1 VKTLQDLLD
10 VEEIKNLRTLYSHYF
25 DGQEIDKLMGLFTE
39 DVICEFGPEY
49 GGNWVGHETIRK
61 NFLGYMENEGQP
73 WSVMHAITNHIIEL
87 TGPDTARGRCYLLDL
102 NLTDADQNPLFL
114 VGVYDDLYRKADG
127 RWLIDRTR
135 IDFLWPDRHIMES
148 R

>member
-10 VEEIKNLRTLYSHYF
+10 IEEIKNLRILYSHYF
-25 DGQEIDKLMGLFTE
+25 DGQEIDKLMGLLTE
-39 DVICEFGPEY
+39 DVVCEFGPEY
-49 GGNWVGHETIRK
+49 GGDWVGHETIRK
-61 NFLGYMENEGQP
+61 NFLGYMEGEGQP

-102 NLTDADQNPLFL
+102 NLADADQNPVFL
-114 VGVYDDLYRKADG
+114 VGVYDDLYRKVDG